1 MKTIWKYIPSRIWLI
16 VTAVV
21 LVAAIVLNVLA
32 SVVFFDAIATVLGRE
47 TTKIVGTELANFTLD
62 EGIETKADALANGN
76 AVSKAICEEGFVLL
90 KNSNAA
96 LPLSGEETAISVFG
110 KNSVDLAVGGSG
122 SGGGI
127 TADLDLYE
135 SLELA
140 GFRCNPALKAF
151 YEDDTLSGSGRSGN
165 PTDMDSGEEVS
176 LAIGETPVSDYPSE
190 LWSSCAPY
198 NDAALIVLTRIG
210 GEGFDLPRSA
220 DGSHALQLSDEERAL
235 VAKVETMDFKKVI
248 VIINAVTTMELGD
261 IDADEGVDAILW
273 IGYTGGQ
280 GIIALGEI
288 LNGSVTPSGRTV
300 DTWAADF
307 THSPVWENFG
317 AALGGD
323 AYMIQ
328 TTDARTGRPK
338 LTSESVYFVDY
349 EEGIYVG
356 YRYYETA
363 YAEAMAGNFEGF
375 DYDSEV
381 VYPFGYGLSYTSFQW
396 ELQNAGAREG
406 FRWDDGAAL
415 TVEIKVTNTGSYAG
429 KDVVELYVTPP
440 YYQNGIEKAAKVLV
454 GFAKTELL
462 QPGESNTVSITVD
475 SPYDFASYDCYD
487 ANENGFQGYE
497 AEHGTYVFT
506 VGTDAHNG
514 VFTIDTALSQDIQYE
529 TDPVTGAVV
538 ANVFTGCENERDSAD
553 AELGSILSRADFPG
567 TWPQRR
573 QDAEKAKDTAWI
585 AQIKSGDTVT
595 NRPEP
600 EEGYVMPTT
609 GAGNGITLLDLV
621 GVSYDDEKWDGFL
634 DQLTVDEMSDLM
646 NKGAFHTMAISRLQ
660 VPQTTASDGPVGFV
674 NFIGAPEIYDTCAYP
689 SEVVVGSTWNRELV
703 YEMGRAVGNEALIGN
718 ETGDGAPYSGWYA
731 PGLNIHRS
739 PFGGRNYEYYSEDSY
754 LSGRM
759 TAAMV
764 EGCADKGVY
773 VTMKHFALNEQET
786 HRSSNGV
793 LTWANEQ
800 SIRELYLKPFELAVK
815 EAQKAQ
821 TDQLIPL
828 AVMSSFNRIGER
840 WTGGD
845 YRLLTT
851 ILRQEWGF
859 AGLVISDFN
868 TCSHMNVKDM
878 FYAGGDLNLEMAGLR
893 TYPPDE
899 TSAADVTVLREGA
912 KNILYVIANSNAMR
926 GEFIMVPPLWQ
937 LLLFAVDGLL
947 AIGLAVW
954 GMAVIRK
961 AVKKDKKEAEA

>member
-1 MKTIWKYIPSRIWLI
+1 MKKIWKYIPARIWLI

-21 LVAAIVLNVLA
+21 LVAAVILNVLA
-32 SVVFFDAIATVLGRE
+32 SVVFFDAVSTVLGRE
-47 TTKIVGTELANFTLD
+47 TIKIVGSELSNFTLD

-76 AVSKAICEEGFVLL
+76 AISKAICEEGFVLL
-90 KNSNAA
+90 KNNGSA
-96 LPLSGEETAISVFG
+96 LPLSSEETAVSVFG

-127 TADLDLYE
+127 TAEIDLYE
-135 SLELA
+135 ALEAA
-140 GFRCNPALKAF
+140 GFQCNPALWEF
-151 YEDDTLSGSGRSGN
+151 YLDDELSGTGRSGN
-165 PTDMDSGEEVS
+165 PTDMDSGDEVT
-176 LAIGETPVSDYPSE
+176 LEIGETPVADYPGE
-190 LWSSCAPY
+190 VWDSCSAY
-198 NDAALIVLTRIG
+198 SDAALIVLTRIG
-210 GEGFDLPRSA
+210 GEGFDLPRNA
-220 DGSHALQLSDEERAL
+220 NGSHTLQLGAEEREL
-235 VAKVETMDFKKVI
+235 VDQVTSMDFDKVI
-248 VIINAVTTMELGD
+248 VLLNVVTTMELKELEEND
-261 IDADEGVDAILW
+261 DVDAILW
-273 IGYTGGQ
+273 IGYTGGR
-280 GIIALGEI
+280 GIEALGEI
-288 LNGSVTPSGRTV
+288 LNGTVTPSGKTV

-323 AYMIQ
+323 AYKIQ

-338 LTSESVYFVDY
+338 LTNESVYFVDY

-363 YAEAMAGNFEGF
+363 YAEALAGNYEGF

-381 VYPFGYGLSYTSFQW
+381 VYPFGYGLSYTNFQW
-396 ELQNAGAREG
+396 EIENEEELDGFLWDAGES
-406 FRWDDGAAL
+406 L
-415 TVEIKVTNTGSYAG
+415 TVEIKVTNTGEYAG

-440 YYQNGIEKAAKVLV
+440 YYQNGIEKSAKVLV
-454 GFAKTELL
+454 GFVKTQLL
-462 QPGESNTVSITVD
+462 QPGESQVVELTVE
-475 SPYDFASYDCYD
+475 SPYAFASYDYAD
-487 ANENGFQGYE
+487 ANGNGFSGYE
-497 AEHGTYVFT
+497 AESGDYLLT
-506 VGTDAHNG
+506 VGTDAHNA
-514 VFTIDTALSQDIQYE
+514 VFTIDTVLEEDVRYE

-538 ANVFTGCENERDSAD
+538 SNLFTGCENEGDNSD
-553 AELGSILSRADFPG
+553 AELGSVLSRADFAG

-573 QDAEKAKDTAWI
+573 LDEEKEKDTAWI
-585 AQIKSGDTVT
+585 AQIKSGDSVT
-595 NRPEP
+595 NRQEP

-609 GAGNGITLLDLV
+609 GASNGITLLDLV
-621 GVSYDDEKWDGFL
+621 GVSYDDARWDSFL
-634 DQLTVDEMSDLM
+634 DQLTLDEMSDLL
-646 NKGAFHTMAISRLQ
+646 NKGAFHTTAISRLQ
-660 VPQTTASDGPVGFV
+660 VPQTTSSDGPVGFV

-689 SEVVVGSTWNRELV
+689 SEVVVGSTWNQELV
-703 YEMGRAVGNEALIGN
+703 YEMGQAVGNEALIGN
-718 ETGDGAPYSGWYA
+718 EAGDGTPYSGWYA

-739 PFGGRNYEYYSEDSY
+739 PFGGRNYEYYSEDGY
-754 LSGRM
+754 LSGMM

-793 LTWANEQ
+793 LTWATEQ
-800 SIRELYLKPFELAVK
+800 SIRELYLKPFELAIK
-815 EAQKAQ
+815 KAQ
-821 TDQLIPL
+821 ETETDQLVPF

-859 AGLVISDFN
+859 TGLVISDFN

-893 TYPPDE
+893 TYTPDE
-899 TSAADVTVLREGA
+899 NSAADVTVLREGA

-937 LLLFAVDGLL
+937 LLLFAADGVLV
-947 AIGLAVW
+947 IGLTAW
-954 GMAVIRK
+954 GVAVIKK
-961 AVKKDKKEAEA
+961 ARKKDKKEAEA